1 MSEEHGWYLTELGER
16 AATITRLEA
25 ELVRWKNRVRELE
38 DAILIHDRDTT
49 KPTERDHDLYGRMG
63 ELWT

>member
-1 MSEEHGWYLTELGER
+1 MSEF
-16 AATITRLEA
+16 AAMLRDENA
-25 ELVRWKNRVRELE
+25 ELRAELTRWKNRVRELE